1 MKKYLFLIFSLF
13 LMQCATSK
21 ISELYQIYNKQDYL
35 YWSEDRELTW
45 NDFQGEQLSLS
56 DNFGGEI
63 HIYNPSTIE
72 KSNMFSPVKLTTICV
87 FDKKHSWI
95 NKKFANE
102 DLLLYN
108 QVIFNIYE
116 LYTRKLRE
124 TFANTNFGLNDYTDK
139 FHKMTEEMNK
149 ELNSRIDKFRKES
162 NMGQNKEIIF
172 DWNNQINNEL
182 ATLNNYK
189 QDLL

>member
-1 MKKYLFLIFSLF
+1 
-13 LMQCATSK
+13 MQCATSK

-162 NMGQNKEIIF
+162 NMGQNKEIIIE
-172 DWNNQINNEL
+172 WNNQINNEL